1 MKNLLILF
9 VILLIAVTSAQS
21 QSLKNISGE
30 KDFSLTEANDNYVS
44 FRLKPVYTSV
54 QRTSGWE
61 YFEKGFGLTFTFQ
74 FDLGKRFSSFIDFN
88 YSSIEYF
95 NNNKDHLSPPVYV
108 NEYKPSFMFIGGV
121 KYYPVKSIV
130 PVYLKGGLGILA
142 RENGGPFP
150 PLINLGLGCE
160 YKLSK
165 VVNIFV
171 ESEADYYAGI
181 STSKSNKSSTDLS
194 IGAGI
199 SIYYEYFFDKQKY

>member
-1 MKNLLILF
+1 VKEIIIALTIFLLAISS
-9 VILLIAVTSAQS
+9 VQS
-21 QSLKNISGE
+21 QSLKSVSGNE
-30 KDFSLTEANDNYVS
+30 NFVSTEANDNYVS

-74 FDLGKRFSSFIDFN
+74 FDLGKRISSFIDFN

-121 KYYPVKSIV
+121 RYYPVKSIV

-142 RENGGPFP
+142 RENGVPFP
-150 PLINLGLGCE
+150 PLLNLGLGCE

-165 VVNIFV
+165 VVNVFV

>member
-1 MKNLLILF
+1 MKHLLITF
-9 VILLIAVTSAQS
+9 IIFLIGVTSVQS
-21 QSLKNISGE
+21 QSLKNISGG
-30 KDFSLTEANDNYVS
+30 KDFSLADTNDNYVS

-54 QRTSGWE
+54 QRSSGWE

-74 FDLGKRFSSFIDFN
+74 FDLGKRISSFIDFN
-88 YSSIEYF
+88 YSSIDYF
-95 NNNKDHLSPPVYV
+95 NNNKEHLNPPVYV
-108 NEYKPSFMFIGGV
+108 KEYKPSFMLVGGV

-150 PLINLGLGCE
+150 PLLNLGLGCE

-165 VVNIFV
+165 VVNLFV

-181 STSKSNKSSTDLS
+181 SIAKSLKSSTDLS

-199 SIYYEYFFDKQKY
+199 SIYYEYFFEK